1 MSPQAKAR
9 HLSTCGAAAS
19 IIVIGLTS
27 VSWVQ
32 AESSPAPASSQAPVY
47 VPSVSDLMITTIQPR
62 HLRLWRAGQGRNWEF
77 ADYELG
83 NLKGA
88 FRRLGIA
95 HPIQGDVPLQDL
107 IDSVTKQPFADL
119 EKAIK
124 GKESSAFE
132 QAYLGLT
139 TACNSCHEAVN
150 HGAIKIGVP
159 KVELTGSE
167 DDLDLDAARR

>member
-1 MSPQAKAR
+1 MPHQAKATR
-9 HLSTCGAAAS
+9 LSTCGALAS
-19 IIVIGLTS
+19 IIIMGMTS
-27 VSWVQ
+27 VSWVR
-32 AESSPAPASSQAPVY
+32 AESSPTLASSQAPVY

-62 HLRLWRAGQGRNWEF
+62 HLRLWRAGRGRNWEF

-95 HPIQGDVPLQDL
+95 HPVQGKIPLQDL
-107 IDSVTKQPFADL
+107 IDSVTQQPFSDL

-124 GKESSAFE
+124 AKDSSAFE

-139 TACNSCHEAVN
+139 TSCNTCHEAVN
-150 HGAIKIGVP
+150 HSAIRIKVP
-159 KVELTGSE
+159 NVELTGSE
-167 DDLDLDAARR
+167 DDLDLNAAGR

>member
-1 MSPQAKAR
+1 M
-9 HLSTCGAAAS
+9 AS
-19 IIVIGLTS
+19 IVVIGLTS
-27 VSWVQ
+27 VSLVR
-32 AESSPAPASSQAPVY
+32 AESSPTREASQASVY

-62 HLRLWRAGQGRNWEF
+62 HVRLWRAGQGRNWEF

-95 HPIQGDVPLQDL
+95 HPVQGDVPLQDM
-107 IDSVTKQPFADL
+107 IDSVTQQPFSDL
-119 EKAIK
+119 ENAIK
-124 GKESSAFE
+124 AKEPSAFE

-150 HGAIKIGVP
+150 HSAIKIKVP
-159 KVELTGSE
+159 EVELTGPE
-167 DDLDLDAARR
+167 DDLDLNTGGR